1 MKKRTII
8 SLALLVLLTTITLGE
23 KIAIPQFNLK
33 KIIIENNALIKEKDI
48 RKLLAPY
55 YGKNL
60 IFLKNKEIE
69 KALIKNSFIDSFN
82 IKKKYPSTLKIKI
95 FEKKPIAVL
104 LNKKKKFYLSDKV
117 DYIEFNKKYNFK
129 DLPYVFGT
137 KEMFKILY
145 NDLKKEDFPM
155 SSVTKFTLY
164 ESKRWDIETKDK
176 KIIKLPVKNY
186 LASLR
191 NFMNII
197 HKKEFKNYK
206 VFDYRIEDQLILK

>member
-8 SLALLVLLTTITLGE
+8 SLVLLILLTTITLGE
-23 KIAIPQFNLK
+23 KIVIPQFNLK
-33 KIIIENNALIKEKDI
+33 KIIIENNALIKDEDI
-48 RKLLAPY
+48 KKLLAPY
-55 YGKNL
+55 YGNNL

-69 KALIKNSFIDSFN
+69 KALIKNSFIDGFN

-104 LNKKKKFYLSDKV
+104 LNKKKIFYLSDKV
-117 DYIEFNKKYNFK
+117 DYIEFDKNYDIK

-145 NDLKKEDFPM
+145 NDLKKEDFPI
-155 SSVTKFTLY
+155 SSVKKFTLY
-164 ESKRWDIETKDK
+164 ESKRWDIETIDK
-176 KIIKLPVKNY
+176 KTIKLPAKNY

-191 NFMNII
+191 NFMNIM
-197 HKKEFKNYK
+197 HKKEFKKYK
-206 VFDYRIEDQLILK
+206 VFDYRIKDQLILK

>member
-197 HKKEFKNYK
+197 DKKEFKKYK
-206 VFDYRIEDQLILK
+206 VFD